1 MKIPYFKPWIS
12 SEDKKSVLDTLN
24 QRWLTNGPKLKKFE
38 NVRNYK
44 FEKYL
49 DLTKIK
55 RKKYLDE
62 NGNMITSY
70 TLRKGKFV

>member
-38 NVRNYK
+38 KDFSRFIETK
-44 FEKYL
+44 FS
-49 DLTKIK
+49 I
-55 RKKYLDE
+55 
-62 NGNMITSY
+62 
-70 TLRKGKFV
+70 